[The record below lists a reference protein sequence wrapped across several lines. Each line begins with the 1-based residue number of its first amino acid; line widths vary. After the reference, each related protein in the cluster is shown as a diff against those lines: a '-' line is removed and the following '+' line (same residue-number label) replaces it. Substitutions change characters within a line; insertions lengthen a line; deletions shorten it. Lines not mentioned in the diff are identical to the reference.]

1 MQELGQYCM
10 TLRKQHASER
20 KLLLQPLVRPHA
32 MSLTFVQGLPL
43 QGVSAPALSKAGVK
57 AMEWAPGPSADF
69 WTALCLASA
78 GAVAARSR
86 QRKTAIKAET
96 RTRTVNPANNEP
108 EDPKDF
114 PKPSMIDKT
123 DNYLEG
129 QALSSKIAGLKGKG
143 ESKTVAIIG
152 GGLSGLACAK
162 YLVDAGHKPIV
173 LEARGKVS
181 AWQDKDGDWVETG
194 LHIFFGAYPNMMNL
208 FKELDIEDRLQ
219 WKRHQMIFAMQEL
232 PGEFTTFDFLEGI
245 PAPFNFGLS
254 ILLNQKMLTLPEKLQ
269 TAPALLPMLVEG
281 QKFIDLQDELSATW
295 QVFNFMEK
303 YGMPDRINTE
313 VFIAMA
319 KALDFIDPE
328 TVVLTAMNRFLN
340 ETDGIPTCLQMAF
353 LDGNQTLRLCE
364 PMKQYIEARGG
375 QVLLNK
381 PLASIETNED
391 GSVKHFLMRDGE
403 KVVADEYIS
412 SVPCDIMKRILPK
425 AWSTDPFF
433 RQIDELE
440 GKEYEDQAH
449 SIFFWLGMHE
459 NGLGNSAGQVD
470 ARAGLCSLLANRRMG
485 KSDQDI
491 VDATMKELERL
502 FPTEIGPHL
511 PDGALSHL
519 SDATGGAKLIKHAV
533 VKARKFLGSMEGAVL
548 GGKLAAEG
556 LKAID
561 ESILAKKDEFVPKD
575 PMGVKGKCN
584 MAQEEMEDQ
593 KLRYGEDLV
602 SANAG
607 VAVARPTAKSAP
619 TWQKMVGHSR
629 LGKVRAADA
638 SAGNFARNIS
648 CKTCGAQRPIAG
660 SYGTPLPSAGQ
671 TDPFESPTG
680 QPGDWSCPK
689 CRAVCFARNPVC
701 GRCNCPKPES
711 IEEYNLLAAAAV
723 GAIPGVKASVK
734 GYVPPTAELKTDA
747 TSPWARQ
754 WAAGPAGGMFVGET
768 NLPAWL
774 RGSPPED
781 KKNSSS
787 SSGSGQ
793 AAKKQKTGEK
803 TGEAKAA
810 PKKKVVKIKKKYSGL
825 SKEEVVKK
833 KAEEEEEKRQQM
845 RERRK
850 GRVISVD

>member
-173 LEARGKVS
+173 LEARDCLGGKVS

-281 QKFIDLQDELSATW
+281 QKFIDLQDELS
-295 QVFNFMEK
+295 VFNFMEK

-328 TVVLTAMNRFLN
+328 KLSMTVVLTAMNRFLN
-340 ETDGIPTCLQMAF
+340 ETDGLQMAF

-511 PDGALSHL
+511 PDG
-519 SDATGGAKLIKHAV
+519 GAKLIKHAV
-533 VKARKFLGSMEGAVL
+533 VKVPRSVYAAIPGRNKFRPSQETPIKNFTLAGDWTSQKFLGSMEGAVL
-548 GGKLAAEG
+548 GGKLAAEVVACRSAGEPTKG

-607 VAVARPTAKSAP
+607 VAVA
-619 TWQKMVGHSR
+619 
-629 LGKVRAADA
+629 
-638 SAGNFARNIS
+638 
-648 CKTCGAQRPIAG
+648 
-660 SYGTPLPSAGQ
+660 
-671 TDPFESPTG
+671 
-680 QPGDWSCPK
+680 
-689 CRAVCFARNPVC
+689 
-701 GRCNCPKPES
+701 RCNCPKPES

>member
-1 MQELGQYCM
+1 
-10 TLRKQHASER
+10 
-20 KLLLQPLVRPHA
+20 
-32 MSLTFVQGLPL
+32 MSLTFVQGLPP
-43 QGVSAPALSKAGVK
+43 QGVSAPALSKAQSTPIRSEGHG
-57 AMEWAPGPSADF
+57 MSTG
-69 WTALCLASA
+69 TALCLASA

-86 QRKTAIKAET
+86 GRKTAIKAES

-108 EDPKDF
+108 EDPTDF
-114 PKPSMIDKT
+114 PKPPMIDKT

-129 QALSSKIAGLKGKG
+129 EALSSKIAGLKGKG

-173 LEARGKVS
+173 LEARDCLGGKVS

-281 QKFIDLQDELSATW
+281 QKFIDLQDELS
-295 QVFNFMEK
+295 VFNFMEK

-328 TVVLTAMNRFLN
+328 KLSMTVVLTAMNRFLN
-340 ETDGIPTCLQMAF
+340 ETDGLQMAF

-403 KVVADEYIS
+403 KVVADEYIT

-440 GKEYEDQAH
+440 GIPVINIHLWFDRKLLNVNHLCFSRSPLLSVYADMSTCCKEYEDQDKSMLELVFAPC
-449 SIFFWLGMHE
+449 SPIAG
-459 NGLGNSAGQVD
+459 GNT
-470 ARAGLCSLLANRRMG
+470 NWMG

-511 PDGALSHL
+511 PDG
-519 SDATGGAKLIKHAV
+519 GAKLIKHAV
-533 VKARKFLGSMEGAVL
+533 VKVPRSVYAAIPGRNKFRPSQETPIKNFTLAGDWTSQKFLGSMEGAVL
-548 GGKLAAEG
+548 GGKLAAEVVACRAAGEPTKG

-575 PMGVKGKCN
+575 PMGVKGKTPIAFGGGEVLGSN
-584 MAQEEMEDQ
+584 FED
-593 KLRYGEDLV
+593 KLRNQEAVLLE
-602 SANAG
+602 NA
-607 VAVARPTAKSAP
+607 
-619 TWQKMVGHSR
+619 
-629 LGKVRAADA
+629 
-638 SAGNFARNIS
+638 
-648 CKTCGAQRPIAG
+648 
-660 SYGTPLPSAGQ
+660 
-671 TDPFESPTG
+671 
-680 QPGDWSCPK
+680 
-689 CRAVCFARNPVC
+689 
-701 GRCNCPKPES
+701 
-711 IEEYNLLAAAAV
+711 
-723 GAIPGVKASVK
+723 
-734 GYVPPTAELKTDA
+734 
-747 TSPWARQ
+747 
-754 WAAGPAGGMFVGET
+754 
-768 NLPAWL
+768 
-774 RGSPPED
+774 
-781 KKNSSS
+781 
-787 SSGSGQ
+787 
-793 AAKKQKTGEK
+793 
-803 TGEAKAA
+803 
-810 PKKKVVKIKKKYSGL
+810 
-825 SKEEVVKK
+825 
-833 KAEEEEEKRQQM
+833 
-845 RERRK
+845 
-850 GRVISVD
+850 